1 MPEYT
6 ITLTDTEQK
15 AMEYCAAD
23 VDGWIT
29 NAASNRARIAIEE
42 IISLNTAY
50 CNANSIA
57 IAVGVDAQ
65 VQQAYDLGVVTSAA
79 SILDAIDK

>member
-1 MPEYT
+1 MDYT
-6 ITLTDTEQK
+6 ITLTDAQQK

-23 VDGWIT
+23 INEWMNNFAT
-29 NAASNRARIAIEE
+29 NRANIAIRE
-42 IISLNTAY
+42 IIEKNTAH

-57 IAVGVDAQ
+57 IAVGIDAQ